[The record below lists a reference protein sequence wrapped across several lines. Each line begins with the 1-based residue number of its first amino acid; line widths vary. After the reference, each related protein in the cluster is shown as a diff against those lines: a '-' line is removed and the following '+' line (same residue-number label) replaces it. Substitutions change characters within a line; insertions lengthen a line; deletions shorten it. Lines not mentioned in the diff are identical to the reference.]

1 MGTFYVIGRVIFGIY
16 FLMNA
21 YNHLIKNN
29 GTIGYAQFKGVK
41 NAKLMVMMSGVLLL
55 VGGLSFVLGFS
66 YFLGSLALLAFMIPV
81 TFKMHA
87 FWKETDPHAKMN
99 ERVSFYKNMA
109 IIGALLMN
117 LQ

>member
-1 MGTFYVIGRVIFGIY
+1 MGVVYLVGHIVFGGY

-21 YNHLIKNN
+21 YNHLIKNK

-41 NAKLMVMMSGVLLL
+41 HAKMKVIVSGLLLL
-55 VGGLSFVLGFS
+55 VGGVCFVGGFS
-66 YFLGSLALLAFMIPV
+66 YFWGSLALLVFMIPV

-87 FWKETDPHAKMN
+87 FWKETDPQAKMN

-109 IIGALLMN
+109 IVGALLMM
-117 LQ
+117 L